1 MTPEQ
6 FIEKWKRSTLTERA
20 GSQQHFLDLCLLLD
34 EPNPSDTDQKG
45 DLYCFER
52 GALKSNGGKGWA
64 DVWKKGHFGWE
75 YKGKDR
81 NLDAAFQ
88 QLQQYAIALENPPLL
103 VVCDMQSIVI
113 YTNFT
118 NTVQEKHVI
127 ALDDLRDAN
136 KRQLLKNV
144 FSNPEQL
151 KPSRTRDALT
161 KEIAKDFS
169 ALAQELRDKGHEAH
183 AVAHFINRLVFCMFA
198 EDVELLP
205 NHMFTEM
212 LKISVYKPNEF
223 QDFAKQLFAAMKK
236 GGLVGFQRIDY
247 FNGGLFN
254 DSEALPLTTEQIK
267 LVLNAALKDWSAIDP
282 SIFGTLFERGLDPSK
297 RSQLG
302 AHYTDHE
309 KIMMIIRPTVLAPL
323 EREWAEQK
331 QAITDALTK
340 SEQAKIPAAK
350 TKQRNQAE
358 KLKRAFMDR
367 INAIRVLDPACGSG
381 NFLYLALQTLK
392 DFEYRV
398 QLECEALGLPREFN
412 LLGPEVLRGIEI
424 NPYAAELARVSIWI
438 GDIQWHRAKGLDI
451 SKNPILK
458 PLDVI
463 ECRDAVLNADGTEA
477 KWPEAEFIIGNPPFL
492 GSRKM
497 KPELGE
503 AYVNTLRKAYKG
515 RVSKGA
521 DFVCYWFEKARTQ
534 LVSTKTR
541 NVGLVSTN
549 SIRGGASRKTLDSIL
564 EMGCIY
570 NAWANEPWV
579 VDGAAVRVS
588 LISFTK
594 NRNVEVAYF
603 LNDEPVNA
611 IHSDLTAQSDTQAND
626 VGKAVKLKQNKNVS
640 FQGVVPRSTVK
651 PATAKKLG
659 LPSAT
664 FVLSGSEAREMLTLS
679 LNPNGRP
686 NSDVIIPYLIGDDIT
701 SRFKDRFI
709 VDFINKTE
717 NEAALYEKPF
727 EYIQP
732 VHAHRAVM
740 TQPEALASWWLHWRN
755 RADMRK
761 KMASLGRFIVTPRV
775 SKHRIFVWQ
784 HLPIL
789 PDNAVVVITRED
801 DTTFGILHSRFH
813 ESWALRLG
821 SSLEDRPRYT
831 PSTTFETFPF
841 PNGLTPN
848 IPATD
853 YAGDPRAVAIAAAAK
868 RLNELRENWLNPN
881 DLVVRVPEVVTGY
894 PDRIISKDAV
904 AATTL
909 KNRTLTKLYN
919 KRPAWLD
926 NAHSDLDA
934 AVAAA
939 YGWPADISD
948 DEALEKLL
956 ELNLKRAR
964 G

>member
-6 FIEKWKRSTLTERA
+6 FIEKWKKSKLTERA

-34 EPNPSDTDQKG
+34 EPNPSDADQLG
-45 DLYCFER
+45 DIYCFER

-103 VVCDMQSIVI
+103 VVCDMQSIII

-118 NTVQEKHVI
+118 NTVQEKHTI
-127 ALDDLRDAN
+127 TLDDLLDAN

-161 KEIAKDFS
+161 KEIARDFS
-169 ALAQELRDKGHEAH
+169 TLAQQLRDKGHEAH

-223 QDFAKQLFAAMKK
+223 QDFAKQLFTAMKK

-267 LVLNAALKDWSAIDP
+267 LVLNAAMKDWSAIDP

-309 KIMMIIRPTVLAPL
+309 KIMMIIRPTVLEPL

-340 SEQAKIPAAK
+340 YEQAKTPATK

-492 GSRKM
+492 GDKKM
-497 KPELGE
+497 IRGLGE
-503 AYVNTLRKAYKG
+503 EYVSILRKIYKG
-515 RVSKGA
+515 RVPGGA
-521 DFVCYWFEKARTQ
+521 DLVCYWFAKAHQAIKESATKYAG
-534 LVSTKTR
+534 LVTTKTI
-541 NVGLVSTN
+541 VGGKNRVV
-549 SIRGGASRKTLDSIL
+549 LDNLSNDAI
-564 EMGCIY
+564 IF
-570 NAWANEPWV
+570 NAWKNEPWV
-579 VDGAAVRVS
+579 VDGASLRVS
-588 LISFTK
+588 TICFADKKYSATVSRSLDG
-594 NRNVEVAYF
+594 V
-603 LNDEPVNA
+603 
-611 IHSDLTAQSDTQAND
+611 AQSDIYTNLSSNQSGKGIDITLSHKLIENARCSYVGVVL
-626 VGKAVKLKQNKNVS
+626 VGKFEISDQAAHEWLLLPNNVHGISNS
-640 FQGVVPRSTVK
+640 FVIKRIMNGSD
-651 PATAKKLG
+651 
-659 LPSAT
+659 
-664 FVLSGSEAREMLTLS
+664 FVG
-679 LNPNGRP
+679 
-686 NSDVIIPYLIGDDIT
+686 T
-701 SRFKDRFI
+701 SPVRWV
-709 VDFINKTE
+709 VDFGTE
-717 NEAALYEKPF
+717 MSEHEAALFEKPF
-727 EYIQP
+727 EYALQNIKP
-732 VHAHRAVM
+732 HRLRLNKDGSFAVRRENHREYWWRYGESRPAM
-740 TQPEALASWWLHWRN
+740 RKSLSGIKRALA
-755 RADMRK
+755 
-761 KMASLGRFIVTPRV
+761 TPMV
-775 SKHRIFVWQ
+775 SRHRIFSWLSTSV
-784 HLPIL
+784 L
-789 PDNAVVVITRED
+789 PDQKLVVFARD
-801 DTTFGILHSRFH
+801 DDAFFGIMHSRFH
-813 ESWALRLG
+813 ELWSIAQCQRIG
-821 SSLEDRPRYT
+821 AGNDPTYSTSSI
-831 PSTTFETFPF
+831 FETFPF
-841 PNGLTPN
+841 PEGLTPN
-848 IPATD
+848 IAAAD
-853 YAGDPRAVAIAAAAK
+853 YAADPRAMAIAVAAK
-868 RLNELRENWLNPN
+868 RLNELRENWLNPP
-881 DLVVRVPEVVTGY
+881 DLVVRKPEVVEGY
-894 PDRIISKDAV
+894 PDRILPKDPR
-904 AATTL
+904 AAEEL
-909 KNRTLTKLYN
+909 KKRTLTKLYN
-919 KRPAWLD
+919 QRPAWLD
-926 NAHSDLDA
+926 NAHRELDT

-939 YGWPADISD
+939 YGWPVEISD
-948 DEALEKLL
+948 DEALRML
-956 ELNLKRAR
+956 LNLNLQRAQ
-964 G
+964 